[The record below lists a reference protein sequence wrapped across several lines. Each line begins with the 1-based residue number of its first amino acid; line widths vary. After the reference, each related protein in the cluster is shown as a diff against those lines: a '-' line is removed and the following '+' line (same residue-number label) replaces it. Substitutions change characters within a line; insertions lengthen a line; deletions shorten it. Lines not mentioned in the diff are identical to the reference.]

1 MKVVHDIAGETI
13 YNVESLAIKFKDNV
27 RFKQIHFDLTESTD
41 LNADGD
47 IFFKTLPRKVNQ
59 WITLE
64 QLDKYVVVTV
74 VDLHNVQTSHRFN
87 NDDIQDLSWS
97 VTIQNKKE
105 N

>member
-13 YNVESLAIKFKDNV
+13 YNVESLTIKFKENV
-27 RFKQIHFDLTESTD
+27 GYKQIHFDLTESTD

-64 QLDKYVVVTV
+64 QLEKYVVVTV